1 MEEVVGSIPTRSTIF
16 NYLPI
21 PRFSVWC
28 SCHGSTAAQ
37 HLGGKNADYE
47 LIASMKQN
55 YEATAISSKMKA
67 WLAIGGSFE
76 PHSIFSL
83 TQTRCPPP
91 SPGGGRGFES
101 RPSRHNIS

>member
-67 WLAIGGSFE
+67 WLAIA
-76 PHSIFSL
+76 
-83 TQTRCPPP
+83 
-91 SPGGGRGFES
+91 GRV
-101 RPSRHNIS
+101 